1 MTKQLLLGLLLV
13 GFWLPSWGQDFY
25 RISGEFSVK
34 SKDDSSYSLT
44 RGDFYYDLNHQK
56 LVYNLTFPEKEIW
69 VLSDSMIFRMRA
81 DTVFE
86 KTAGASIVEF
96 SIFHL
101 ILNNQLQDYGLKNSI
116 YELDK
121 VEKKGDMVVYT
132 WLPPALMSTVLGP
145 VMLSQKDKRL
155 HALIFKNNED
165 EVLRKQFF
173 RTYANFNGLEF
184 PVEIIDLVYVA
195 GLEIVQK
202 TTYKNIRVNEAGNL
216 QWYNFPI
223 PSP

>member
-1 MTKQLLLGLLLV
+1 
-13 GFWLPSWGQDFY
+13 
-25 RISGEFSVK
+25 
-34 SKDDSSYSLT
+34 
-44 RGDFYYDLNHQK
+44 
-56 LVYNLTFPEKEIW
+56 
-69 VLSDSMIFRMRA
+69 
-81 DTVFE
+81 
-86 KTAGASIVEF
+86 
-96 SIFHL
+96 
-101 ILNNQLQDYGLKNSI
+101 
-116 YELDK
+116 
-121 VEKKGDMVVYT
+121 
-132 WLPPALMSTVLGP
+132 
-145 VMLSQKDKRL
+145 
-155 HALIFKNNED
+155 LIFKNNED